1 MSDVISQGKPG
12 QQWGICGFVSVLN
25 ALHEQGKLE
34 EFGSALSIDQIQ
46 QRLGAELITY
56 LKQVDVEKPQLA
68 ADILSF
74 TRSFGEPYSKW
85 GIADICNCIKEDTKK
100 PGVALPPSAV
110 QDYMDAVRLKSTLMM
125 LQDPAFTRDALL
137 KHRDCIVGC
146 GRAPKSAA
154 EKGLRHRV
162 YVNKDGC
169 LLSWDKRTDLTKSP
183 LPQAVVDN

>member
-1 MSDVISQGKPG
+1 M
-12 QQWGICGFVSVLN
+12 LN

-56 LKQVDVEKPQLA
+56 LKQIDVEKPQLA
-68 ADILSF
+68 ADILAF
-74 TRSFGEPYSKW
+74 TRSFGEPYSKYRS
-85 GIADICNCIKEDTKK
+85 IADICNCIKEDTKK
-100 PGVALPPSAV
+100 LDVALPPSAV

-154 EKGLRHRV
+154 RRGSV
-162 YVNKDGC
+162 TGYM
-169 LLSWDKRTDLTKSP
+169 LTRMAAS
-183 LPQAVVDN
+183 